1 MNIESTVL
9 FNVYIV
15 YQANRLRTR
24 KIYTDKGVVDTKN
37 EIYTKTRAHNMTTD
51 EMHGTVGL
59 AKHRLIVFF
68 FFKNVLV
75 LKSFV
80 RHPFILF
87 SF

>member
-1 MNIESTVL
+1 VNIESTVL

-15 YQANRLRTR
+15 CQANRLRTR
-24 KIYTDKGVVDTKN
+24 KIYTAKGVVDTKN

-51 EMHGTVGL
+51 EMHGTVRSE
-59 AKHRLIVFF
+59 KHGLIVFF